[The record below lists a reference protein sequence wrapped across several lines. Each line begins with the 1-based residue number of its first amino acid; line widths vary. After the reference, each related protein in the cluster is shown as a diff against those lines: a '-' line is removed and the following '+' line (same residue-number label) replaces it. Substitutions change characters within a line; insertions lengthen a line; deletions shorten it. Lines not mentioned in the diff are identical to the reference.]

1 MCVIYMFIYELT
13 YTYKAHIYRYNP
25 DIMYIM
31 YTYKIHIY
39 IDRYNIYN
47 TYNIERE
54 REREREKEN
63 VRNWLTQLWRS
74 VPTSVVLKLETQGE
88 LLVYFQPEFKKLRTA
103 RATGASFSWGEE
115 D

>member
-1 MCVIYMFIYELT
+1 MFIYNLT

-54 REREREKEN
+54 SERGRERGN

-74 VPTSVVLKLETQGE
+74 RSPNICSPQIGDTGE
-88 LLVYFQPEFKKLRTA
+88 LLVYFQPEFKRLRTA
-103 RATGASFSWGEE
+103 RATGASFS
-115 D
+115 